1 MKSDKFITYYFLL
14 KTEKSIFTLDK
25 WEKDVLIM
33 KYIMFNMI
41 LHLIIGM
48 SLENICIVLH
58 NVQSNFMHSMSF
70 TSHKTI
76 CGK

>member
-1 MKSDKFITYYFLL
+1 MYYFLL

-25 WEKDVLIM
+25 WGKDVLII

-41 LHLIIGM
+41 LHLITGM
-48 SLENICIVLH
+48 SLKNICIVFH
-58 NVQSNFMHSMSF
+58 NLQSNSMHSMSF

-76 CGK
+76 YGK

>member
-1 MKSDKFITYYFLL
+1 MYYFLL

-25 WEKDVLIM
+25 WGKDVLII

-41 LHLIIGM
+41 LHLITGM
-48 SLENICIVLH
+48 SLKNIGIVLH
-58 NVQSNFMHSMSF
+58 NLQSNFMHSMSF

-76 CGK
+76 YGK